1 MLFNEEA
8 PSHDGAQ
15 VCLNGHVINDA
26 VHWSPER
33 NQKFCAKCG
42 QPTITTCQQCNAE
55 IRGRESG
62 STISVGVEYLRP
74 PSFCQNCGKSFPWTD
89 RRLQAAKD
97 LADELD
103 ELDQAD
109 RDKLKASLDDL
120 AKDSPQTEVAASR
133 FKKIMG
139 KVGTQAARMMQSI
152 VTDVLSETA
161 KKMLSQ

>member
-15 VCLNGHVINDA
+15 VCLNGHVTNDT

-62 STISVGVEYLRP
+62 PTISVSVEHLRP
-74 PSFCQNCGKSFPWTD
+74 PSFCPNCGKSYPWTE
-89 RRLQAAKD
+89 RRIQAAKD

-103 ELDQAD
+103 ELDVAE
-109 RDKLKASLDDL
+109 RDKLKGSLDDL
-120 AKDSPQTEVAASR
+120 AKDSPQTEVAVTR

-139 KVGTQAARMMQSI
+139 KLGTQSASALKSI
-152 VTDVLSETA
+152 VVDVLSETA
-161 KKMLSQ
+161 KKMLFP